1 MKKRIFVICA
11 LAAAFIVAGLLSQS
25 DSIAAPKKV
34 WTPEH
39 KVRTGTVI
47 PGHWRPANKQGYVWV
62 AGKTANGT
70 WITGYWKPAGAAP
83 VGKIW
88 VKGYWQNGKW
98 HDGRWAP
105 KKKGTWVQGHHG
117 HGGRWIPGHYK

>member
-34 WTPEH
+34 WVPEH

-62 AGKTANGT
+62 AGKTANGI

-83 VGKIW
+83 AGKIW

-98 HDGRWAP
+98 HAGIWHP
-105 KKKGTWVQGHHG
+105 KKKDTWVPGHHG
-117 HGGRWIPGHYK
+117 PRGRWIPGRYK